1 MVVSTKSSM
10 HKRFSS
16 QLAPSFIGAS
26 FMSALCIKDRV
37 SRLSSPSGLFAWK
50 LWTKFLT
57 WWGVSWRVLKTMDQL
72 LVQWPTLI
80 DDGL

>member
-1 MVVSTKSSM
+1 MVVSTKSM
-10 HKRFSS
+10 YKRFSS

-50 LWTKFLT
+50 LWTEFLH
-57 WWGVSWRVLKTMDQL
+57 GGGSH
-72 LVQWPTLI
+72 
-80 DDGL
+80 GAF